1 MVCFGGGTGSHDR
14 IHVGQQ
20 WFLIFIVSTT
30 SRNKTSSIAS
40 YQHDG
45 FIVPYE
51 FIHVVPRDS
60 YNSLLP
66 V

>member
-1 MVCFGGGTGSHDR
+1 MVVLAVTTGST
-14 IHVGQQ
+14 
-20 WFLIFIVSTT
+20 LVSGSEYSLFQLAT